1 MFDEGKGPAVIVI
14 PGVQGRWE
22 WMLPGLRS
30 LSTRCRTIS
39 YTLCGD
45 PGSGMTFDRAL
56 GFANFARQLDQVF
69 ERTGLQRASICG
81 VSYGGFIAL
90 QYAALRPERV
100 TSLIFVSAPAPG
112 WRPSE
117 RQARHIARPWLST
130 PVFLLAAPLRVW
142 PEIRMAFDSFGAAA
156 RFAIRH
162 GLRVLAAPV
171 VPASMAA
178 KVRLLQAIDFEP
190 ACARVTSPTL
200 VVSGE
205 DGMDTVVPTE
215 STRRYLELVPG
226 ARFARLERSG
236 HIGLISRPDRFAD
249 IVSGVVHANSH

>member
-1 MFDEGKGPAVIVI
+1 MFDRGEGPPVIVI

-22 WMLPGLRS
+22 WMFPGLRA
-30 LSTRCRTIS
+30 LSGRCRAIS

-45 PGSGMTFDRAL
+45 FGSGTRFDREL
-56 GFANFARQLDQVF
+56 GFDNFVRQLDGLF
-69 ERTGLQRASICG
+69 ERTGLRKAAICG

-100 TSLIFVSAPAPG
+100 TSVIFISAPAPG
-112 WRPSE
+112 WTPSE

-130 PVFLLAAPLRVW
+130 PVFLLAAPFRVW
-142 PEIRMAFDSFGAAA
+142 PEIRMAFDSFAAAA
-156 RFAIRH
+156 RFAVRH

-178 KVRLLQAIDFEP
+178 KVRLLQAIDFQP
-190 ACARVTSPTL
+190 ACARVTAPTL
-200 VVSGE
+200 VVTGE

-215 STRRYLELVPG
+215 STRRYLELIPG
-226 ARFARLERSG
+226 ARFERLERSG
-236 HIGLISRPDRFAD
+236 HIGLISRPERFAE
-249 IVSGVVHANSH
+249 IVSGFVHANSH